1 MKIKQILT
9 LAAAVLIVTSLA
21 ITGCS
26 QLSSQSGEQ
35 PLANGFEAGTHL
47 TIEYEAD
54 YPTKQ
59 TLEQMHEELFFQ
71 SAVQV
76 ALWGQPIVAVG
87 TAKEGMEK
95 AGIYN
100 TTISIAEQRA
110 SSKNVIYTANQE
122 TVYAYG
128 FTEIGDEPM
137 VFMIAPNTLGF
148 MADAWQ
154 RPIEDLGITGPDA
167 GKGGKYIMVPP
178 GYKGKMPKAGDG
190 VYVFQSP
197 TKTVFWLQRAFVK
210 GDQTEEDAVNILKKN
225 SKIYPLSKEGAAY
238 KHHFVNQSK
247 TPFYAVTKNDGM
259 DYWYMLDKMIQL
271 EPVQERDLAI
281 MGLAKTMGIQKG
293 KKFVPTA
300 DQQKVLVRAVKTAK
314 AMMEAIGFGTRK
326 NIKTW
331 KGREWEPAFQTQS
344 PYFDGTGHTEVH
356 ERAAFT
362 YQAMTGAK
370 SMVAKMV
377 GKGSQYQ
384 IATKDSA
391 GEYFNGANIY
401 KLTIPPNVPVNNY
414 WSICI
419 YDTETR
425 SLIENGTARSS
436 TGSHLE
442 IEKKADGS
450 VDLFFGPA
458 KPDGVKE
465 TNFVLTKP
473 GQGWFAYF
481 RFYGPEQ
488 AYFDKTWKPNDFVKV
503 GE

>member
-1 MKIKQILT
+1 MKVQIFATVLT
-9 LAAAVLIVTSLA
+9 IA
-21 ITGCS
+21 IFGNVATKTG
-26 QLSSQSGEQ
+26 

-47 TIEYEAD
+47 TIEYEAN

-87 TAKEGMEK
+87 MAKEGMEK

-110 SSKNVIYTANQE
+110 SSKNVIYTPNQE
-122 TVYAYG
+122 TIYAYG

-137 VFMIAPNTLGF
+137 VFTIAPSTLGF

-154 RPIEDLGITGPDA
+154 RPIEDLGMTGPDA

-178 GYKGKMPKAGDG
+178 GYKGAMPKAGDG
-190 VYVFQSP
+190 VYVFRSP
-197 TKTVFWLQRAFVK
+197 TKTVWWLQRAFVK
-210 GDQTEEDAVNILKKN
+210 GDQTEEDAVNILKNN
-225 SKIYPLSKEGAAY
+225 SKIYPLSKEGTAY
-238 KHHFVNQSK
+238 KQHFVNQSK

-259 DYWYMLDKMIQL
+259 DFWYMLDKMVQL

-293 KKFVPTA
+293 KKFSPTA

-314 AMMEAIGFGTRK
+314 AMMAAIGFGAPK
-326 NIKTW
+326 DIKTW
-331 KGREWEPAFQTQS
+331 KGLDWELAFQTQS
-344 PYFDGTGHTEVH
+344 PYFDGIGHTEVH

-384 IATKDSA
+384 LATRDSE
-391 GEYFNGANIY
+391 GEYFNGANTY
-401 KLTIPPNVPVNNY
+401 KLTVPPNVPINNY
-414 WSICI
+414 WSICL

-425 SLIENGTARSS
+425 SLIENGTPKSS
-436 TGSHLE
+436 TGSHLD
-442 IEKKADGS
+442 IEVKADGS

-458 KPDGVKE
+458 KPAGVKE
-465 TNFVLTKP
+465 TNFVKTKP
-473 GQGWFAYF
+473 GEGWFCYF

-488 AYFDKTWKPNDFVKV
+488 TYFDKTWRPNDFVKV
-503 GE
+503 SK